1 MGKKMS
7 SFFLAAEIAKTH
19 LLAKKKQ
26 TIIAS
31 LGVTFGIAMF
41 VLMISFM
48 TGVNKVLEDTMLSST
63 PHIRIYHDIETDRP
77 SIIKEVSKDSL
88 AWNIVYHTKAKDEQL
103 NLKNGLVIADRIE
116 KEPGV
121 LGVSAQVTTQ
131 VFYNNGPTQISGTIS
146 GVDIGDEDKLYGIK
160 GKIKSGTIEAFLSGT
175 DVILMGEG
183 LAKKL
188 NVNTGD
194 KVVATTPYGTT
205 KLLRIAGTYK
215 YGIGLIDNTRCYA
228 SIQTVQKI
236 MGKKPDYVSD
246 IHIKFFDLNE
256 AKLHAK
262 KYQGRFGYKAE
273 DWETANASI
282 LVSFTIRN
290 ILTYVVVTTLLV
302 VAGFG
307 IYNIMNMTV
316 YDKMKDIAI
325 LKATG
330 FEGREIV
337 NVFLI
342 QAVFIGLFGGALGV
356 ILGFILSYSLSKT
369 PFNGGE
375 FLSIETF
382 PVNMDPKFYIFGMLF
397 GIITTMLAG
406 YLPAKRASK
415 IDPITILRG

>member
-1 MGKKMS
+1 MS
-7 SFFLAAEIAKTH
+7 SFALTVRISKTH

-41 VLMISFM
+41 ILMISFM

-63 PHIRIYHDIETDRP
+63 PHIRIFHDIETDRP
-77 SIIKEVSKDSL
+77 SIISEGNTSPDH
-88 AWNIVYHTKAKDEQL
+88 WNLVYHMKAKDEQL
-103 NLKNGLVIADRIE
+103 NLKNGFIIADRIE

-131 VFYNNGPTQISGTIS
+131 VFYNNGPSQITGSVA
-146 GVDIGDEDKLYGIK
+146 GVDIIDEDKLYGLRQ
-160 GKIKSGTIEAFLSGT
+160 KIKSGSVEAFLAGK

-188 NVNTGD
+188 NVTTGD
-194 KVVATTPYGTT
+194 KVSVATPIGTI

-215 YGIGLIDNTRCYA
+215 YGIGLIDNSRSYA
-228 SIQTVQKI
+228 SIQTVQKL

-246 IHIKFFDLNE
+246 LHIKFYDLNE
-256 AKLHAK
+256 AKSRAV
-262 KYQGRFGYKAE
+262 KYHNRFGYKAE

-316 YDKMKDIAI
+316 VDKMKDIAI

-330 FEGREIV
+330 FEGHEIV
-337 NVFLI
+337 RIFLME
-342 QAVFIGLFGGALGV
+342 AVFIGIFGGSIGLM
-356 ILGFILSYSLSKT
+356 LGFVLCYSLSKV
-369 PFNGGE
+369 PFDGGE

-382 PVNMDPKFYIFGMLF
+382 PVNMDPKYYLFGMVF
-397 GIITTMLAG
+397 GIITTVLAG
-406 YLPAKRASK
+406 YFPAKKASE
-415 IDPITILRG
+415 IDPVRILRG

>member
-1 MGKKMS
+1 M
-7 SFFLAAEIAKTH
+7 LTVRIAKTH
-19 LLAKKKQ
+19 LLAKKRQ

-41 VLMISFM
+41 ILMISFM

-63 PHIRIYHDIETDRP
+63 PHIRIFHDIETDRP
-77 SIIKEVSKDSL
+77 SIISEGNSGPEN
-88 AWNIVYHTKAKDEQL
+88 WNLIHHMRAKDEQL
-103 NLKNGLVIADRIE
+103 NLKNGFVIADRIA

-131 VFYNNGPTQISGTIS
+131 VFYNNGPSQITGSVA
-146 GVDIGDEDKLYGIK
+146 GVNIIDEDKLYGLRQ
-160 GKIKSGTIEAFLSGT
+160 KIKSGSVEAFLSGK

-188 NVNTGD
+188 NVTTGD
-194 KVVATTPYGTT
+194 KVSVATPIGTI
-205 KLLRIAGTYK
+205 KVLRIAGIYK
-215 YGIGLIDNTRCYA
+215 YGIGLIDNTRSYA
-228 SIQTVQKI
+228 SIQTVQKL

-246 IHIKFFDLNE
+246 LHIKFYDLND
-256 AKLHAK
+256 AKPRAV
-262 KYQGRFGYKAE
+262 KYHNRFGYKAE

-330 FEGREIV
+330 FESHEIV
-337 NVFLI
+337 RVFLM
-342 QAVFIGLFGGALGV
+342 QAVFIGMFGGSLGL
-356 ILGFILSYSLSKT
+356 ILGFILTFSLSKV
-369 PFNGGE
+369 PFDGGE

-382 PVNMDPKFYIFGMLF
+382 PVNMDPKYYLFGMVF
-397 GIITTMLAG
+397 GIITTVLAG
-406 YLPAKRASK
+406 YFPAKKASQ
-415 IDPITILRG
+415 IDPVRILRG

>member
-1 MGKKMS
+1 MS
-7 SFFLAAEIAKTH
+7 SLMLTVRIAKTH
-19 LLAKKKQ
+19 LLAKKRQ

-41 VLMISFM
+41 ILMISFM

-63 PHIRIYHDIETDRP
+63 PHIRIFHDIETDRP
-77 SIIKEVSKDSL
+77 SIIEEEHPDR
-88 AWNIVYHTKAKDEQL
+88 WNVIRHMKAKDEQL
-103 NLKNGLVIADRIE
+103 NLKNGFVIADRIAQ
-116 KEPGV
+116 EPGI

-131 VFYNNGPTQISGTIS
+131 VFYNNGPSQISGTVS
-146 GVDIGDEDKLYGIK
+146 GVNIIDEDKLYGLRQ
-160 GKIKSGTIEAFLSGT
+160 KIKSGSVEAFLSGK
-175 DVILMGEG
+175 DVVLMGEG

-188 NVNTGD
+188 NVVAGD
-194 KVVATTPYGTT
+194 KVSVATPIGTT

-215 YGIGLIDNTRCYA
+215 YGIGVIDNSRCYA
-228 SIQTVQKI
+228 SIQTVQKL

-246 IHIKFFDLNE
+246 LHIKFTDLNE
-256 AKLHAK
+256 AKSKAK
-262 KYQGRFGYKAE
+262 KYQARFGYKAE

-330 FEGREIV
+330 FEGYEIV
-337 NVFLI
+337 RVFLM
-342 QAVFIGLFGGALGV
+342 QAVFIGIFGGSLGLM
-356 ILGFILSYSLSKT
+356 LGFILSFSLSKV
-369 PFNGGE
+369 PFDGGE

-382 PVNMDPKFYIFGMLF
+382 PVNMDPKYYVFGMVF
-397 GIITTMLAG
+397 GIITTVLAG
-406 YLPAKRASK
+406 YFPAKKASEV
-415 IDPITILRG
+415 DPVKILRG